1 MVHRAILRIECHE
14 RFPPPSRKSFLMNSS
29 KHLLFNFVVASGLV
43 LWLASA
49 TPVGAGWF
57 GFPDQPHYSNW
68 RQSQSLKPHRKSR
81 REISSRKQEAQPEQ
95 PRPQGPFQIIVAI
108 AGQQASIYGQD
119 GFITRAPISTGMPA
133 HPTPTGIFT
142 FIAKARWHASNIYSG
157 APMPYMERITWSGI
171 ALHAGPRPGYP
182 ASHGCI
188 RLPQDFAI
196 RLFQMT
202 KIGTRVIVT
211 RDAVAPI
218 EITHPKLFV
227 PKKPTEQTAALATD
241 MIKGAIGIAA
251 DTPAPEHPS
260 AASGF
265 TSDGNTTPIE
275 SKRAVGLSRPVSV
288 FVSRKQGRVFVRRGF
303 TELFDLPI
311 KIDEPDRPI
320 GTHIFTAMGFKDD
333 GKTMRWTV
341 VSVPSQYRHHV
352 SRSGKGHVGGQTM
365 DHEQVVAMPSTA
377 AEALERIEWPPEAID
392 QISSLLITGSSL
404 IVSDNALSDETD
416 ADTDF
421 IVLTP

>member
-1 MVHRAILRIECHE
+1 MSRTI
-14 RFPPPSRKSFLMNSS
+14 PSALPEIHLVNSS
-29 KHLLFNFVVASGLV
+29 KHSLFSFAVVFGLV
-43 LWLASA
+43 LWLVSA
-49 TPVGAGWF
+49 IPGGAGWF
-57 GFPDQPHYSNW
+57 SFPDQPHYSNW
-68 RQSQSLKPHRKSR
+68 GQPQSLKPHRKSR
-81 REISSRKQEAQPEQ
+81 REIGSLKQGAQREQ
-95 PRPQGPFQIIVAI
+95 THPQGPFQVIVAI
-108 AGQQASIYGQD
+108 ASQQIAIYGQD
-119 GFITRAPISTGMPA
+119 GFIARAPISTGMPA
-133 HPTPTGIFT
+133 HPTPTVVFT
-142 FIAKARWHASNIYSG
+142 VIAKARWHASNIYSR
-157 APMPYMERITWSGI
+157 APMPYMQRITWSGI

-227 PKKPTEQTAALATD
+227 PKGPTEHTAALASGVPSVSPP
-241 MIKGAIGIAA
+241 IL
-251 DTPAPEHPS
+251 PAPEHPS
-260 AASGF
+260 AAAGI
-265 TSDGNTTPIE
+265 TSDGNTTVPVE
-275 SKRAVGLSRPVSV
+275 SKRAVGLPQPVSI
-288 FVSRKQGRVFVRRGF
+288 FVSRKQGRVSVRRGF
-303 TELFDLPI
+303 KELFDLPI
-311 KIDEPDRPI
+311 RIDEPDRPI

-352 SRSGKGHVGGQTM
+352 SHSGKGHTGGQTM
-365 DHEQVVAMPSTA
+365 DPEQVAAVPLTA
-377 AEALERIEWPPEAID
+377 AEALERIELPPEAIE
-392 QISSLLITGSSL
+392 QISPLLIVGSSL

>member
-1 MVHRAILRIECHE
+1 MLRT
-14 RFPPPSRKSFLMNSS
+14 FPSALPEIHLVNSS
-29 KHLLFNFVVASGLV
+29 KHSLFSFAVVFGLMV
-43 LWLASA
+43 WLVSA
-49 TPVGAGWF
+49 IPVGAGWF
-57 GFPDQPHYSNW
+57 SFPDQPHYSNW
-68 RQSQSLKPHRKSR
+68 GLSHSLKPHRKSR
-81 REISSRKQEAQPEQ
+81 RKISSLKQGAQLEQ
-95 PRPQGPFQIIVAI
+95 THPQGPLQVIVAI
-108 AGQQASIYGQD
+108 ASQQIAIYGQD
-119 GFITRAPISTGMPA
+119 GFIARAPISTGMPA
-133 HPTPTGIFT
+133 HPTPTGVFSV
-142 FIAKARWHASNIYSG
+142 IAKARWHASNIYSR
-157 APMPYMERITWSGI
+157 APMPYMQRITWSGI

-218 EITHPKLFV
+218 EITHPNLFV
-227 PKKPTEQTAALATD
+227 PKGPTEHTAALVS
-241 MIKGAIGIAA
+241 GAPSVSPPIL
-251 DTPAPEHPS
+251 PSPEHPG
-260 AASGF
+260 AAAGI
-265 TSDGNTTPIE
+265 TSDGNTTVPVE
-275 SKRAVGLSRPVSV
+275 SKRAVGLPQPVSV
-288 FVSRKQGRVFVRRGF
+288 FVSRKQGRVSVRRGF
-303 TELFDLPI
+303 KELFDLPI
-311 KIDEPDRPI
+311 RIDEPDRPI

-365 DHEQVVAMPSTA
+365 DPEQVVAVPLTA
-377 AEALERIEWPPEAID
+377 AEALERIKWPPEAID
-392 QISSLLITGSSL
+392 RISSLLIAGSSL